1 MNKIIYILFTA
12 LILLSCEQKRQMQIT
27 EFSEQD
33 LRANDLLVDVRTPGE
48 FSEGH
53 FENAVN
59 IDWMSEAFLRS
70 WDTIPK
76 SGTVYLYCKKGGRSA
91 MAAHVLDSL
100 GYRVV
105 DLTGGWDA
113 LAEQEE

>member
-1 MNKIIYILFTA
+1 MRKTLLLFA
-12 LILLSCEQKRQMQIT
+12 LALALFACEQKRQMPIT
-27 EFSEQD
+27 EFSEQE
-33 LRANDLLVDVRTPGE
+33 LGANDLLVDVRTPGE
-48 FSEGH
+48 YAEGH
-53 FENAVN
+53 FEGAAN
-59 IDWMSEAFLRS
+59 IDWMSDGFLQA

-76 SGTVYLYCKKGGRSA
+76 KGTVYLYCKKGGRSA

-113 LAEQEE
+113 LSEQEE

>member
-1 MNKIIYILFTA
+1 MKKILFF
-12 LILLSCEQKRQMQIT
+12 LLLSLFIFSCEEKRQMHIN
-27 EFSEQD
+27 EFSDQN
-33 LRANDLLVDVRTPGE
+33 LGSNDLLIDVRTPGE
-48 FSEGH
+48 FAEGH
-53 FENAVN
+53 FEGALN
-59 IDWMSEAFLRS
+59 IDWMSEDFIRS

-76 SGTVYLYCKKGGRSA
+76 DGTVYLYCKKGGRSA

-113 LAEQEE
+113 YTEKGE